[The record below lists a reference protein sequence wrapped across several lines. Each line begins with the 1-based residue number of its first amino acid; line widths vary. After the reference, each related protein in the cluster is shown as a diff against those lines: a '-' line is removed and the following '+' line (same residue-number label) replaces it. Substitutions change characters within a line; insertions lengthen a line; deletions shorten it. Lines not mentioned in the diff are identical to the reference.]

1 MEGMTELKEDLPS
14 TIADNSEVRFA
25 TSLPRIMSDPNDESW
40 SGRARFAWDEFFSAE
55 IANRHTRAAY
65 LRAVRV
71 FLAWCE
77 ERQLELRR
85 ISPGAVGEYLRQ
97 HPGSVPTKKLA
108 LAAIRHFFDTLVVRH
123 VVMLNPAHSVR
134 GERYKVIE
142 GKTPEISVEQARTL
156 LKSIDVGNIVGLR
169 DRAVIAILIYTAVR
183 VGAVASLRLKDYRSD
198 GSQFTLRFLE
208 KGGKSREIPVR
219 YDLECYLKEYL
230 LGIGLEFGRG
240 DLPMFR
246 TARLRTKSL
255 TETVFNGEDICR
267 MLKRRLK
274 AAGLPS
280 YLSPHSFRVATITD
294 LLTQGVPLEDVQ
306 FLAGHADPRTTRLY
320 DRRQRRVTR
329 NVVERISV

>member
-1 MEGMTELKEDLPS
+1 MKHMAESKGHLPS
-14 TIADNSEVRFA
+14 TAVGNRHVGFA
-25 TSLPRIMSDPNDESW
+25 TNLPKIMADPNDESW
-40 SGRARFAWDEFFSAE
+40 SSRARFAWDEFFSAE

-65 LRAVRV
+65 LRAVKV

-77 ERQLELRR
+77 ERQLELRQ
-85 ISPGAVGEYLRQ
+85 ISPGAVGEYLGQ

-134 GERYKVIE
+134 GERYSVVE
-142 GKTPEISVEQARTL
+142 GKTPEITVEQARTL

-183 VGAVASLRLKDYRSD
+183 VGAVANLRLKDYRSD
-198 GSQFTLRFLE
+198 GTQFTLRFLE

-219 YDLECYLKEYL
+219 HDLEWFLKTYLFA
-230 LGIGLEFGRG
+230 IGLEFGRG
-240 DLPMFR
+240 DMPIFR

-255 TETVFNGEDICR
+255 TETGISGEDICR

-274 AAGLPS
+274 SAGLPS
-280 YLSPHSFRVATITD
+280 HLSPHSFRVSTITD